1 MTYAVITPPSAE
13 ALTLAGVKAH
23 LRIDHAHE
31 DDLLQSLIV
40 VAREHLER
48 MTGLVLVTQG
58 QRLFLDRWPRDGVI
72 EITRHPVQAVTEI
85 RIYDQ
90 DGVESTV
97 DLSGQVLDGNARPAR
112 LLVRNR
118 PAPAQAMNG
127 VEIDFTAGFG
137 EAGTD
142 VPDTLKRAMLTHI
155 AEMHAFRGIVTTSQQ
170 PASVP
175 DGYDRLIAPYC
186 VRRL

>member
-1 MTYAVITPPSAE
+1 MTYALITPPSQE
-13 ALTLAGVKAH
+13 ALTLADVKAH

-48 MTGLVLVTQG
+48 VTGLALVNQAF
-58 QRLFLDRWPRDGVI
+58 RLFLDRWPAAGVI
-72 EITRHPVQAVTEI
+72 DITRRPVRDVTEI
-85 RIYDQ
+85 RIYDA

-97 DLSGQVLDGNARPAR
+97 DLAGHVLDGDAGPAR
-112 LLVRNR
+112 LWVRSR

-137 EAGTD
+137 EAGTE
-142 VPDTLKRAMLTHI
+142 VPDTLKRAMLVHI
-155 AEMHAFRGIVTTSQQ
+155 AVMYEFRGVVPASQQ
-170 PASVP
+170 PAALP
-175 DGYDRLIAPYC
+175 EGYDRLVAPFC
-186 VRRL
+186 LRRL